1 MLDIFYDNVKF
12 IYLSRRRNIQQ
23 DNLIISNNEKKSLQ
37 KTEIFGR
44 IWVSVGW
51 GDDEIWREVKQFM
64 RKLGF

>member
-23 DNLIISNNEKKSLQ
+23 DNLIVSNNEKKSLQ

-51 GDDEIWREVKQFM
+51 CDDEIWREVKQFM